1 MSSIVNCSMKNRQLL
16 LTAILLILQLN
27 IGCGAF
33 RKYPRDVVMTVDSDE
48 YDAEIGPPIS
58 DVSIITDESSVSDL
72 PRVGNDTDEHG
83 CIPSAGYTWSNL
95 KYRCIRLFEEGIKLI
110 PAGPNSNQDDITG
123 LILNSY
129 LIFSNDQMHAELYQ
143 PNQSQPVLFHKTS
156 SDSDESIWISE
167 TYEIKFQN
175 NRYTVYQ
182 FSLPILTQQE

>member
-1 MSSIVNCSMKNRQLL
+1 MKNRQLL
-16 LTAILLILQLN
+16 LTAIILILQLN

-48 YDAEIGPPIS
+48 YDAEIGPAIS

-110 PAGPNSNQDDITG
+110 PAGPNANQDDITG